1 MNSVKRHRAAIVV
14 MNILIALLCIA
25 SIAGYFVAPLLSI
38 RIKVD
43 LSAEDLESMAGSASV
58 EGVEVVYP
66 DPEPIDVELSFET
79 TDFISPFLE
88 DDPIE
93 GSKLLI
99 EKKIDSLSAH
109 ISSKM
114 RVLAKDVAE
123 GTIRNTVTQI
133 VIDKTHEAI
142 KEALP
147 DAADEE
153 IGSIM
158 EEAQITDEYLSEK
171 TNAVIDAIY
180 KEDSTVDKVGDVA
193 VETVDEVFQKLQST
207 GREEFSD
214 QSMTDETEQQ
224 IRDIVSENVGSFANE
239 DGKLNADDIVDII
252 LEEIASAMGG
262 SVEQGSPVA
271 SLSASD
277 ARAAEE
283 DTASEAEQKLAAN
296 IANYIRET
304 LDAESNAQIF
314 FYISIGALVLTAI
327 SMLAWLYLL
336 IKIFVKGF
344 TMNPAVKLKA
354 PILFLGWLPAL
365 VFFIIPTAAF
375 MAVNALGG
383 IGALAGE
390 SLTMIGGVSF
400 FTSGLIALA
409 AAVLLIILFIPYGI
423 IRKKLKLEL
432 ASRITPQ
439 EEAAYI
445 SANPALVPQEPI
457 VMEHTVSDETAAAD
471 DDLYENSDENA
482 PDGTDND

>member
-1 MNSVKRHRAAIVV
+1 
-14 MNILIALLCIA
+14 
-25 SIAGYFVAPLLSI
+25 
-38 RIKVD
+38 
-43 LSAEDLESMAGSASV
+43 
-58 EGVEVVYP
+58 
-66 DPEPIDVELSFET
+66 
-79 TDFISPFLE
+79 
-88 DDPIE
+88 
-93 GSKLLI
+93 
-99 EKKIDSLSAH
+99 
-109 ISSKM
+109 
-114 RVLAKDVAE
+114 
-123 GTIRNTVTQI
+123 
-133 VIDKTHEAI
+133 
-142 KEALP
+142 
-147 DAADEE
+147 
-153 IGSIM
+153 M

-214 QSMTDETEQQ
+214 QTMTDETEQQ

-262 SVEQGSPVA
+262 SEEQGSPVA

-445 SANPALVPQEPI
+445 SANPALVPQEPV
-457 VMEHTVSDETAAAD
+457 VMEHTVSDETDAAN
-471 DDLYENSDENA
+471 DDLYESSDENA

>member
-1 MNSVKRHRAAIVV
+1 MNSVKRHRASIVV

-214 QSMTDETEQQ
+214 QTMTDETEQQ

-262 SVEQGSPVA
+262 SEEQGSPVA

-283 DTASEAEQKLAAN
+283 DTASEAEQKLAA
-296 IANYIRET
+296 
-304 LDAESNAQIF
+304 
-314 FYISIGALVLTAI
+314 GAI
-327 SMLAWLYLL
+327 HSPRGSKM
-336 IKIFVKGF
+336 KMG
-344 TMNPAVKLKA
+344 PQKA
-354 PILFLGWLPAL
+354 KAL
-365 VFFIIPTAAF
+365 W
-375 MAVNALGG
+375 GG
-383 IGALAGE
+383 
-390 SLTMIGGVSF
+390 
-400 FTSGLIALA
+400 
-409 AAVLLIILFIPYGI
+409 
-423 IRKKLKLEL
+423 
-432 ASRITPQ
+432 
-439 EEAAYI
+439 
-445 SANPALVPQEPI
+445 
-457 VMEHTVSDETAAAD
+457 H
-471 DDLYENSDENA
+471 
-482 PDGTDND
+482 

>member
-38 RIKVD
+38 RIKV
-43 LSAEDLESMAGSASV
+43 SMAGSASV

-79 TDFISPFLE
+79 TDFIAPILSGDPVGSTETLISEKADELAKALTPVIRVTVEQVAEETIKEVIKEEANKIVTDQAQEVIEEFIPEVTEEEKETILE
-88 DDPIE
+88 EADISESYIE
-93 GSKLLI
+93 SKTEEALKLLNSGSTTVSEVQNFAVKTVEEVY
-99 EKKIDSLSAH
+99 EKLKSTGRPEFASLTFDAETEQ
-109 ISSKM
+109 
-114 RVLAKDVAE
+114 DV
-123 GTIRNTVTQI
+123 RDI
-133 VIDKTHEAI
+133 V
-142 KEALP
+142 KENL
-147 DAADEE
+147 DA
-153 IGSIM
+153 
-158 EEAQITDEYLSEK
+158 ITDEFGNLS
-171 TNAVIDAIY
+171 T
-180 KEDSTVDKVGDVA
+180 
-193 VETVDEVFQKLQST
+193 DEV
-207 GREEFSD
+207 
-214 QSMTDETEQQ
+214 
-224 IRDIVSENVGSFANE
+224 
-239 DGKLNADDIVDII
+239 VDRI

-262 SVEQGSPVA
+262 SEEQGSPVA
-271 SLSASD
+271 ALSASD

-457 VMEHTVSDETAAAD
+457 VMEHTVSDETDAAN
-471 DDLYENSDENA
+471 DDLYESSDENA